1 MGVGEMNRIAAPHTA
16 TLVWNCDS
24 ITPHTIGTVIAWN
37 GYLANSDSTN
47 TFSLASEIESRSEVI
62 REQILAFVY
71 QVGMKRVGNRTVIET
86 LEIRESFSWWWMTL
100 FALRRWH
107 VNSNLYELARLYA
120 LHGFLVEHQI
130 GELIVTK
137 STSQM
142 EQGLISLCDSL
153 GVSVQL
159 LDSQHQVYRTR
170 IRRICLPKPVLALAT
185 LLKEII
191 RSICLKSHP
200 AAAKEG
206 GTCFFDYFNGLD
218 LDELARGNH
227 KSRFW
232 GPVSSIAESD
242 AAPNLWF
249 HVFSPTAEIP
259 TACSAQR
266 VLKSSRSE
274 ILDNHRILARPLGLR
289 IIGRALN
296 IYLTTLW
303 KGFRVSRKSQL
314 FVDREVGLDASDLF
328 WDEWIDSLRGKSAIH
343 HALLF
348 CQIAK
353 IVHSLPQQR
362 VAFFVMENQPWE
374 IALQYAWRTYQG
386 SPMIGVPHA
395 AAKFWELRHF
405 VDPRSRTTSG
415 IHKFPE
421 PDRIAVNS
429 FKMRQLLESNGVC
442 RDRLVDVEAA
452 GYAHLTN
459 IATSDTTSA
468 ITNED
473 LIRIL
478 VFGDFNFE
486 LTMSLLNALDE
497 ATKISE
503 LKIEKLLRSHPMCE
517 ISNELLHKFSLNTNN
532 NQIAEQ
538 LANSDVV
545 VATSTTSAAVE
556 AFCLGIPVIIYLSV
570 NSFNFSPLR
579 REPGVSFATNAKE
592 LADLLIEAAK
602 VGRQNPKTY
611 FNMEPSFAQWRQLL
625 VHP

>member
-1 MGVGEMNRIAAPHTA
+1 MGVGEMNRTAAPHTA
-16 TLVWNCDS
+16 TLLWDCDS
-24 ITPHTIGTVIAWN
+24 ITPHTVGTVIIWN
-37 GYLANSDSTN
+37 GYLNNSDSKN
-47 TFSLASEIESRSEVI
+47 IFSLASEVESRSEVI

-71 QVGMKRVGNRTVIET
+71 QVGMKRIGKRTVIET
-86 LEIRESFSWWWMTL
+86 LEIRGSFSWWWMTL

-107 VNSNLYELARLYA
+107 VNSNLFELARIYA
-120 LHGFLVEHQI
+120 LRGLLVEHKI

-142 EQGLISLCDSL
+142 ERGLISLCDSL
-153 GVSVQL
+153 GVSIHL
-159 LDSQHQVYRTR
+159 PESQHQPCRTR

-191 RSICLKSHP
+191 SSACLKSQP
-200 AAAKEG
+200 APAKEG

-218 LDELARGNH
+218 LDELARGHH

-249 HVFSPTAEIP
+249 HVFSPTADLP
-259 TACSAQR
+259 TACSAER
-266 VLKSSRSE
+266 MLKSSRSE
-274 ILDNHRILARPLGLR
+274 IFDNHRILARPLGFR
-289 IIGRALN
+289 IIWRALN
-296 IYLTTLW
+296 IYLMTLW
-303 KGFRVSRKSQL
+303 KGFRVSKKSQL
-314 FVDREVGLDASDLF
+314 FVDHEVGLDASDLF

-348 CQIAK
+348 CQIEE

-362 VAFFVMENQPWE
+362 AAFFVMENQPWE
-374 IALQYAWRTYQG
+374 IALQYAWRTYQA

-405 VDPRSRTTSG
+405 VDPRSRTASG

-429 FKMRQLLESNGVC
+429 LKMRQLLESSGVS

-452 GYAHLTN
+452 SYAHLTN
-459 IATSDTTSA
+459 FKTSDTTSA
-468 ITNED
+468 ITNGD
-473 LIRIL
+473 LTRVL
-478 VFGDFNFE
+478 VFGDFNFD
-486 LTMSLLNALDE
+486 LTMSLFNALDE
-497 ATKISE
+497 ASKISE

-517 ISNELLHKFSLNTNN
+517 ISNELLHKFNLSTNN
-532 NQIAEQ
+532 SQIAEQ

-556 AFCLGIPVIIYLSV
+556 AFCLGIPVIIYLSAD
-570 NSFNFSPLR
+570 SFNFSPLR
-579 REPGVSFATNAKE
+579 QEPGVFFATNVNE
-592 LADLLIEAAK
+592 LANLLIEAAR

-611 FNMEPSFAQWRQLL
+611 FNMEPSFAQWRHLL

>member
-1 MGVGEMNRIAAPHTA
+1 MGVGEMIGAAAPHTA
-16 TLVWNCDS
+16 TLVWDCDS
-24 ITPHTIGTVIAWN
+24 IPPQTVGTVIIWN
-37 GYLANSDSTN
+37 GYLANLDSTN
-47 TFSLASEIESRSEVI
+47 IFSLASEIEARSKVI
-62 REQILAFVY
+62 RGQILAFVY
-71 QVGMKRVGNRTVIET
+71 QVGMKQVGKRTVIET

-120 LHGFLVEHQI
+120 LHGFLVGHQI

-142 EQGLISLCDSL
+142 EKGLISLCDSL
-153 GVSVQL
+153 GVSIRL
-159 LDSQHQVYRTR
+159 LDSQHQAYRTR

-185 LLKEII
+185 LFKEII

-200 AAAKEG
+200 APAKEG
-206 GTCFFDYFNGLD
+206 GTCFFDYFSGLN
-218 LDELARGNH
+218 LDELTRGNH

-232 GPVSSIAESD
+232 GPVSGIAESD

-266 VLKSSRSE
+266 VLKSSQPE
-274 ILDNHRILARPLGLR
+274 ISDRHRIVARRLNFR
-289 IIGRALN
+289 NIGRALN
-296 IYLTTLW
+296 IYRKTLW
-303 KGFRVSRKSQL
+303 RSFKFSKKSQL
-314 FVDREVGLDASDLF
+314 FLDHEVGLDASDLF
-328 WDEWIDSLRGKSAIH
+328 RDEWIDSLRGKSAIH

-348 CQIAK
+348 CQIEK

-374 IALQYAWRTYQG
+374 IALQYAWRTYQV

-405 VDPRSRTTSG
+405 IDPRSRTTSG

-429 FKMRQLLESNGVC
+429 FKMRQLLESNGVS

-459 IATSDTTSA
+459 ITTSDTTSA
-468 ITNED
+468 TTNKD
-473 LIRIL
+473 LIRVL

-486 LTMSLLNALDE
+486 LTMSLLNALDQ
-497 ATKISE
+497 ASQISE
-503 LKIEKLLRSHPMCE
+503 LKIEKLLRSHPMCK
-517 ISNELLHKFSLNTNN
+517 ISKELLHKYALTTNHS
-532 NQIAEQ
+532 QIAEQ
-538 LANSDVV
+538 LENSDVV

-556 AFCLGIPVIIYLSV
+556 AFCLGIPVIIYLSAD
-570 NSFNFSPLR
+570 SFNFSPLR
-579 REPGVSFATNAKE
+579 QEPGVFFATNAKE
-592 LADLLIEAAK
+592 LANLLSEAVK
-602 VGRQNPKTY
+602 IGRQNPKTY
-611 FNMEPSFAQWRQLL
+611 FTLEPSFPRWRQLL